1 LASGCP
7 YLGHRPSVPEALDA
21 NAQPLLTMSDQKDL
35 QKRHQEDQKEIKRL
49 QQELRRKEKALAEAA
64 ALLLAAKK
72 IQAFWGED
80 EGG

>member
-1 LASGCP
+1 MASGCP
-7 YLGHRPSVPEALDA
+7 YLGQRPSVPEALDA

-35 QKRHQEDQKEIKRL
+35 QMRHQEDQREIKRM
-49 QQELRRKEKALAEAA
+49 QQELLRKEKALAEAA

-80 EGG
+80 EGD